1 MHGWDIMKTKA
12 LGPMIRTIRSAL
24 KECVKKLMLKS
35 NRLKN
40 LKNYCTKTNLANLA
54 TIATGESVTGDH

>member
-1 MHGWDIMKTKA
+1 
-12 LGPMIRTIRSAL
+12 MIRTIRSAL
-24 KECVKKLMLKS
+24 KECVTQLMLQS

-40 LKNYCTKTNLANLA
+40 CTKTNLANLA

>member
-1 MHGWDIMKTKA
+1 
-12 LGPMIRTIRSAL
+12 MIRPTRSAL